1 MLDLLTD
8 SGQVR
13 ASIKLGLY
21 PMDTRM
27 INLGRERGCLEQ
39 FYDAESNIIDFG
51 AAGDVLIDA
60 LLPHGDIA
68 PELLIEWYR
77 GRGKEQRFDHDGLV
91 ALIAAA
97 TVDHRGLNLIDAA
110 QLPQAPS
117 TRMYVAEAVPAG
129 QDA

>member
-68 PELLIEWYR
+68 P
-77 GRGKEQRFDHDGLV
+77 GLV